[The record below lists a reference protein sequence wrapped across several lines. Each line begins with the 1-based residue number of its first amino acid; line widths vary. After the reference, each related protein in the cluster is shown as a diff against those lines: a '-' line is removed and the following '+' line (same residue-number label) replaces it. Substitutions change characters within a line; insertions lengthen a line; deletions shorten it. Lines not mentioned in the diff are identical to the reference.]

1 MKSSFILLFS
11 FLIGCSSNVIQT
23 KEFKCELKD
32 ITEHRSP
39 KSHRFIGV
47 FNCPNNKE
55 IGISLDYEKQLELR
69 KLKSKM
75 FYIRTQ
81 TVKTCLFGICYLL
94 DCNGLED

>member
-23 KEFKCELKD
+23 KELKCELKD

-39 KSHRFIGV
+39 KSHHYIGV

-55 IGISLDYEKQLELR
+55 IEISLDKKQLEIK
-69 KLKSKM
+69 KLKSKQ

-81 TVKTCLFGICYLL
+81 TVKTCLFGICYLF
-94 DCNGLED
+94 DCNGLEE